1 MKRYSNRSNFST
13 LSEINV
19 TPLLDLAF
27 VLLIIFMITTPLL
40 ENSMNLV
47 IPSSSAANAPI
58 SKAQVQTI
66 SIDRDET
73 IRINNEIVEADS
85 LAARLL
91 ELKRANPD
99 VAIVIRPDRELPVQ
113 KLVTLMD
120 SLQRA
125 HITKVG
131 IATNLML
138 QGKHADGAEIAG
150 LDELL
155 TELERNPRRELI
167 LDTTGSVIYTGN
179 NVLMRLRRQMTIV
192 YLAASAQE
200 QELLIERYLND
211 PKPVLWRGAFQ
222 PKNGE
227 TPHETVA
234 RCYPKLVAAR
244 RQSYEALAHCTL
256 PVADLHALSE
266 CSEDPS
272 GSAKAFLEMIR
283 AQLEKKSGRASA
295 L

>member
-73 IRINNEIVEADS
+73 IRINNEIVDSDS
-85 LAARLL
+85 LTARLL
-91 ELKRANPD
+91 GLKRANPD
-99 VAIVIRPDRELPVQ
+99 VAIVIRPDRGLPVQ

-125 HITKVG
+125 QITKVG
-131 IATNLML
+131 IAT
-138 QGKHADGAEIAG
+138 KAE
-150 LDELL
+150 
-155 TELERNPRRELI
+155 
-167 LDTTGSVIYTGN
+167 S
-179 NVLMRLRRQMTIV
+179 
-192 YLAASAQE
+192 
-200 QELLIERYLND
+200 
-211 PKPVLWRGAFQ
+211 K
-222 PKNGE
+222 
-227 TPHETVA
+227 
-234 RCYPKLVAAR
+234 
-244 RQSYEALAHCTL
+244 
-256 PVADLHALSE
+256 
-266 CSEDPS
+266 
-272 GSAKAFLEMIR
+272 
-283 AQLEKKSGRASA
+283 
-295 L
+295 